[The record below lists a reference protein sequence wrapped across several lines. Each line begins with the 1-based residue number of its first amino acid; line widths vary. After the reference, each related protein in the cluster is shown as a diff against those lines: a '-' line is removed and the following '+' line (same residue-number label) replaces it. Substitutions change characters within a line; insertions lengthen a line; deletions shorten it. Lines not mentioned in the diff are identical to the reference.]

1 MDAGLLVILL
11 IPVGLLLLLPLLGRL
26 WSAILSYV
34 VFGLIFGFGLMG
46 YFILSNNPGG
56 SALQFAQLDLW
67 LAIFALA
74 MMVLTYFIFRYR
86 KRKIRAKA

>member
-1 MDAGLLVILL
+1 MTAANFESRQLISLDLTGETMDAGLLVILL

-46 YFILSNNPGG
+46 YFILSNNPGEVPCSLHSWIFG
-56 SALQFAQLDLW
+56 SRFLLSP
-67 LAIFALA
+67 
-74 MMVLTYFIFRYR
+74 
-86 KRKIRAKA
+86 